1 MIPKLAEE
9 YARIYHEGQF
19 RKSGKLQYI
28 VHPEN
33 VVSYLRQFGVN
44 DDISLSIAWLHDTLE
59 DTSLTY
65 GEIRN
70 TFGAQVAHGVYLL
83 TRDVDRE
90 QYKQRL
96 SSAPM
101 NIKMIKLCDTLHNIT
116 TLECLSP
123 EGIERKINDCISYYM
138 PMAEDICPV
147 IAEQMGRYISNF
159 IPTWV

>member
-1 MIPKLAEE
+1 MIQTLAEE

-19 RKSGKLQYI
+19 RTSGKLPYV
-28 VHPEN
+28 VHPEC
-33 VVSYLRQFGVN
+33 VVRYLRQLGVN
-44 DDISLSIAWLHDTLE
+44 DDVSQAIAWLHDTLE

-70 TFGAQVAHGVYLL
+70 TFGVEVAHGVYLL
-83 TRDVDRE
+83 TRNVDRE
-90 QYKQRL
+90 QYKKRL

-123 EGIERKINDCISYYM
+123 ESIERKINDCISYYI
-138 PMAEDICPV
+138 PMAEEICPV
-147 IAEQMGRYISNF
+147 IAEQMDRYINEYL
-159 IPTWV
+159 